1 MKLGIEGR
9 AALVLGGSQGIG
21 LASAQALHSAGARVT
36 IAARGAGA
44 LAAALE
50 TLPGAQSVQG
60 DVTDTAALER
70 IVAAS
75 GPVDILILNGGGPR
89 AGGFDALSEDDW
101 QHAYDLTLRAAT
113 RAARL
118 VLPHMRAQRWG
129 RLVSISSMGVK
140 QPVPD
145 LMLSNSLR
153 LAVLGWAKA
162 LAGQVGPDG
171 ITVNTVCPGWTR
183 TARIDQILAGQS
195 TASGKSVAELEAKM
209 AAQIPLRR
217 VGEPG
222 DVANLVLFLASEAAS
237 YITGTAIQVDGGT
250 VQGYA

>member
-60 DVTDTAALER
+60 DVTDSAALER

-101 QHAYDLTLRAAT
+101 QHAYDRTLRAAT

-183 TARIDQILAGQS
+183 TARIDQILTGQS

>member
-9 AALVLGGSQGIG
+9 TALVLAGSQGIG
-21 LASAQALHSAGARVT
+21 LASAQALHGAGARVT
-36 IAARGAGA
+36 IAARGAEA
-44 LAAALE
+44 LAGALE
-50 TLPGAQSVQG
+50 TMPGARSVQG
-60 DVTDTAALER
+60 DVTGTADLER
-70 IVAAS
+70 IVATT
-75 GPVDILILNGGGPR
+75 GPLDILVINGGGPR

-101 QHAYDLTLRAAT
+101 QNAYDLTLRAAT

-183 TARIDQILAGQS
+183 TARIDQILTGQS

>member
-1 MKLGIEGR
+1 MKLGIEDR

-36 IAARGAGA
+36 IAARGAEA

-89 AGGFDALSEDDW
+89 AGGFDALSEGDW

-162 LAGQVGPDG
+162 LAAQVGPDG

-183 TARIDQILAGQS
+183 TARVDQILAGQS

-217 VGEPG
+217 VGEPR